1 MLVTSWTGNFP
12 VAQHACAIPLGLVG
26 AARAWAETDRATLR
40 DIGEA
45 FKTQRLYRQR
55 GHGAFQAL
63 PKSRKA
69 KGK

>member
-45 FKTQRLYRQR
+45 FRTQRLYRQR
-55 GHGAFQAL
+55 GRGAFRPL
-63 PKSRKA
+63 KE